1 MKLVDGCIVMGND
14 SRALH
19 PVEDNL
25 QEIDLFARYGTP
37 ICGGALHEL
46 MDEGDGA
53 LQLASLAGKDLL
65 ARNALPQGC
74 GLVLATNFGA
84 ASTLSWCWQEKAD
97 TGEICQE
104 TYEPADDYVRKMANQ
119 LGCTGP
125 ACQISMSCASGLA
138 ALQTANDM
146 LEAGKANAV
155 LVIAYDEFA
164 GYPATG
170 LKILRTISPEGR
182 VLPFDAR
189 RHGTVFGDGAAA
201 ALFTKDEQEGKGL
214 GYIIGTATNNNAF
227 HITAPRPEGEG
238 SRQVMA
244 AALKSAG
251 IAPSEIQHVNA
262 HATGTVANDVT
273 EAAALRNLLGDR
285 QVSLAAYKRVIGHKL
300 GAAGLME
307 LLMTV
312 DGIARGSCASPY
324 SSDFQPDEKCA
335 PYSSMPAKA
344 PASPAL
350 LNAAGIGGN
359 NAAAVYSTEKPAPRN
374 AIKSAPIY
382 IHSLGWVLPADIGS
396 GNSLLQHP
404 EWLAQ
409 KSGGKLTGFN
419 AKEYLSSV
427 KGYLDPASAYLLAAC
442 RLALGDRQFSEEE
455 SQRIG
460 LCALTQYGC
469 PISAMQFHKMYIE
482 KGEHASPL
490 LFPHTYANTPTCLAT
505 MEFGLAGPHT
515 IFYGEQDNAMAEDF
529 VIRRLLEG
537 SADTMLLAQFEAF
550 CPDAYPAGK
559 DAISGAIVYVLSTT
573 PSPDDIG
580 EFNGILS
587 F

>member
-1 MKLVDGCIVMGND
+1 MKLVDGCIVTGND

-25 QEIDLFARYGTP
+25 QEMDLFAKYGTSV
-37 ICGGALHEL
+37 CGGALREL

-53 LQLASLAGKDLL
+53 LQLASLAGSDLVS
-65 ARNALPQGC
+65 RNALPQGC

-84 ASTLSWCWQEKAD
+84 ASTMSWCWQEKAD

-104 TYEPADDYVRKMANQ
+104 TYEPADDYVRKLAAQ
-119 LGCTGP
+119 LCCTGP

-138 ALQTANDM
+138 ALQVANDM

-201 ALFTKDEQEGKGL
+201 ALFTKDTQEGKGL

-251 IAPSEIQHVNA
+251 VMPSEIRHVTA

-285 QVSLAAYKRVIGHKL
+285 QVSLTAYKRVIGHKL

-312 DGIARGSCASPY
+312 DGIARGNCASPY
-324 SSDFQPDEKCA
+324 SADLQPDEKCA
-335 PYSSMPAKA
+335 PYSSMPATV

-359 NAAAVYSTEKPAPRN
+359 NAAAVYSTEKPATRN
-374 AIKSAPIY
+374 TTKSTPIY
-382 IHSLGWVLPADIGS
+382 IRSMGWVLPANIGS
-396 GNSLLQHP
+396 GAGLLQHP

-427 KGYLDPASAYLLAAC
+427 KGYMDPASAYLLAAC
-442 RLALGDRQFSEEE
+442 RLALGDKQFSKEE
-455 SQRIG
+455 SQRTG
-460 LCALTQYGC
+460 LCAITQYGC
-469 PISAMQFHKMYIE
+469 PVSAMQFHKMYIE

-490 LFPHTYANTPTCLAT
+490 LFPHTYANTPTCLAA

-515 IFYGEQDNAMAEDF
+515 IFYGEQERSMAEDF
-529 VIRRLLEG
+529 ARMRLYEG
-537 SADTMLLAQFEAF
+537 SADVMLLAQFEAF
-550 CPDAYPAGK
+550 CPDAFPIGK
-559 DAISGAIVYVLSTT
+559 DAISGAVVYVLSKT
-573 PSPDDIG
+573 PGSDDIG
-580 EFNGILS
+580 PFNAMLP